1 MTERQEKYKA
11 KPATPVAVKLPDH
24 FRNAGVNLVRF
35 YRGGESDRWTA
46 AFFATQIVGRYEK
59 GATRE
64 LADELAVSPDTIEAL
79 ARAAIVYTE
88 LKHFFRPSLAP
99 VSEPRNQE
107 KYTDGMGSSCFRVVS
122 ELREK
127 LTVSHFAEA
136 GRLEKS
142 HDLSQLDVFAMLQQ
156 AAEYPRTAVNKMA
169 ELVDGENGED
179 KPTTWEGQARRVY
192 ASLLNIS
199 TNGAAPTWL
208 ARLATTWADTLK
220 VAAKKNEKVEL

>member
-46 AFFATQIVGRYEK
+46 AFFAAQIVGRYEK

-79 ARAAIVYTE
+79 ARAAIVYAG
-88 LKHFFRPSLAP
+88 LKGYFRPILFLF
-99 VSEPRNQE
+99 EPHGIYE
-107 KYTDGMGSSCFRVVS
+107 DIVTFRVVS

-136 GRLEKS
+136 GRLAKS
-142 HDLSQLDVFAMLQQ
+142 HDLNPLDVFAMLQQ

-169 ELVDGENGED
+169 ELVDGENGGD

-192 ASLLNIS
+192 TSLLNIS